1 MEKQTIR
8 IERRWPKEGYTVG
21 RLFVNGVLIC
31 NSLEDT
37 DRGLDQGMTVVAIKA
52 RKVKGQTAIPKGTYE
67 ATLTVSGKFAR
78 KSWAAKNGGLVPQL
92 LNVKGFDGIR
102 IHPGNTAENTSGC
115 ILPGLN
121 TKVGQLTDSTACY
134 EKLMRIVFLPAYR
147 AGQTVTVEIV

>member
-1 MEKQTIR
+1 MEKQRIR

-78 KSWAAKNGGLVPQL
+78 KPWAAKHGGLVPQL

-102 IHPGNTAENTSGC
+102 IHPGNTAEDTSGC
-115 ILPGLN
+115 ILPGMN
-121 TKVGQLTDSTACY
+121 TKVGELTDSTACY
-134 EKLMRIVFLPAYR
+134 EKLMQIVFIPAYR